1 MLRRIGFVFLATCM
15 YAEMCTAA
23 INPVAGALTWTG
35 AESGD
40 WNTTELNWVD
50 ENGTAVAWTQG
61 ANAVFNESATTTTVT
76 LVEDI
81 VAASCMFTS
90 KVYTVMG
97 PHALTVPSVTVK
109 QRKGRYLDAD
119 FRCPLVA
126 PSGTLT
132 KDGDGFVI
140 LQLDGTLSN
149 DLHVAQG
156 RWTSNGDVFG
166 HDISV
171 TVDAN
176 AMFNVTGAAT
186 IGSLAGS
193 GTVLFGACPLPKY
206 TTITCD
212 GNSQISNLKRYTHAV
227 SAGRVAAPFAINGVP
242 FTPVLYNAN
251 VSAGN
256 GRGGFKFTGFTWNT
270 SLDQFP
276 GKAHERGV
284 PYADDLTQLLTTL
297 ALGGDAPCKVEA
309 FDLTPGRWYSL
320 RIYELMFDGGPRDAY
335 LTFNP
340 DNNGPMTCV
349 YYDAQGDRTSPS
361 FIEYVFCA
369 NDAGTVEFSYV
380 SPAER
385 GTTGSR
391 WHFYGFSIEETS
403 PAAGGSLTLTAN
415 DGSFAGKVLNGT
427 IAGQTLKWKGGSGTW
442 NATDANWLDAGGHE
456 TTWKNGATAV
466 FAGNAGTVTV
476 DGDVAGLISFQTNGY
491 TVAGSFGA
499 RPVTVTAAAGT
510 SNAFAAVTS
519 GTFTKEGAGLVALA
533 GAASLTGRVNVNG
546 GMLVAGTDG
555 CLSATADVDVADGA
569 AFQSV
574 AHVTVGH
581 LDGAGA
587 LVIGPFPKA
596 AINAF
601 TCDADSGFS
610 TNKTYTHLY
619 DFGASDDGATINGV
633 KLTKVTAT
641 SLAATATNGGFSGGP
656 GASTTDFKLSY
667 LQADGITADMGI
679 YDLLRDSRYGSSYTP
694 HLTGLKVG
702 KWHELRLYYTRFESI
717 SATGRHG
724 DISFSPLADG
734 TFRDT
739 IAAYQNA
746 RPASFVS
753 YKFQPVKDD
762 FAFRAKAVTGGDW
775 LLYGL
780 SVELCDPPLTDA
792 SLAVTVRAG
801 REATFAGPIVAAGR
815 LEKSGPGTLRLTHDG
830 TDLGDLTVNAG
841 TVVLP
846 GGGGVVGTLDV
857 KSGATVAT
865 EHGTTYANP
874 TMPMKDAT
882 ATIGTLTGAG
892 TLRLDGK
899 ADIVSD
905 RFSLVYVTDDTS
917 SGFSSEKTY
926 THLMD
931 FGSGGA
937 TTVNGVAIP
946 AYATSGG
953 SHPAGAYVGG
963 CMFSYFYD
971 WSTQGGLVNYIA
983 NTEGVFNLY
992 RDFTVF
998 PGSGPWALRLYN
1010 LKAGRWHEF
1019 RWYQRAPVG
1028 GGLGTGRVSTYRFDP
1043 DGDGPQG
1050 VTVTIDQNSYKPH
1063 YLAYRFYA
1071 ATTNCFT
1078 LSLYNHSS
1086 QNGAHVYGLSCEVI
1100 DDPTDA
1106 EPGVV
1111 SVEKGTFAG
1120 AIAGTNDWFKT
1131 GTNTLTLSGTSP
1143 FAGTAIVSGGTLLAQ
1158 GAALDAGSVRIDAGG
1173 VFGVPRGA
1181 SASVGGNFTVSD
1193 GGTIRYEVERDSRS
1207 GAVAVAGDTS
1217 LAATGKVD
1225 VVSSLAAGKVP
1236 SRNALVVT
1244 QGETTGPASYDG
1256 WTPTLNGGRFPA
1268 TLEVD
1273 NGTFLLRNDVGLII
1287 ILR

>member
-1 MLRRIGFVFLATCM
+1 MLKRIGFVCLATCM
-15 YAEMCTAA
+15 YAEICTAA

-90 KVYTVMG
+90 KVYTVTG
-97 PHALTVPSVTVK
+97 THTLTVPSVTVK
-109 QRKGRYLDAD
+109 QAKGRYLDAD

-140 LQLDGTLSN
+140 LQLGGTLSN

-156 RWTSNGDVFG
+156 RWTSNGDTFG

-176 AMFNVTGAAT
+176 AMLNVTGDAT

-193 GTVLFGACPLPKY
+193 GTVLFGTCPLPKY

-212 GNSQISNLKRYTHAV
+212 GNSYISNLKKYTHAV
-227 SAGRVAAPFAINGVP
+227 SAGDLAAPFAINGVP
-242 FTPVLYNAN
+242 FTSALYNAN
-251 VSAGN
+251 VAAAN
-256 GRGGFKFTGFTWNT
+256 GRGGFKFTGFTWSSSVN
-270 SLDQFP
+270 QFP
-276 GKAHERGV
+276 DKAHNRGV
-284 PYADDLTQLLTTL
+284 PYADDLTQLLTSL
-297 ALGGDAPCKVEA
+297 VLGESAPCKVQA
-309 FDLTPGRWYSL
+309 SDLTPGQWYSL
-320 RIYELMFDGGPRDAY
+320 RIYELMFDAGARDAY

-349 YYDAQGDRTSPS
+349 YYDAQGDRNQPS

-403 PAAGGSLTLTAN
+403 PAASGSLTLTAN

-427 IAGQTLKWKGGSGTW
+427 IAGQALKWKGGSGTW

-466 FAGNAGTVTV
+466 FAGTAGTVTV
-476 DGDVAGLISFQTNGY
+476 DGDVSGLISFQTNGY
-491 TVAGSFGA
+491 AVAGSFGA
-499 RPVTVTAAAGT
+499 NPVTVTAAAGT
-510 SNAFAAVTS
+510 SNTFAAVTS
-519 GTFTKEGAGLVALA
+519 GAFTKEGAGTVALA
-533 GAASLTGRVNVNG
+533 GAASLTGRVNVTG
-546 GMLVAGTDG
+546 GTLIAGTDG
-555 CLSATADVDVADGA
+555 CLSATADVNVADGA

-574 AHVTVGH
+574 AHVTIGH

-587 LVIGPFPKA
+587 LVIGSFPKA
-596 AINAF
+596 AVNAF
-601 TCDADSGFS
+601 TCDEDSGFS

-619 DFGASDDGATINGV
+619 DFGAADDGATINGV
-633 KLTKVTAT
+633 KLTKSTAT
-641 SLAATATNGGFSGGP
+641 SQAASASNGGYSGIPSAGTKD
-656 GASTTDFKLSY
+656 AKTSFLN
-667 LQADGITADMGI
+667 AAGIVSGMGI
-679 YDLLRDSRYGSSYTP
+679 YDLLRDTRYGPTYTP

-702 KWHELRLYYTRFESI
+702 RWHELRLYYSQFESI
-717 SATGRHG
+717 NATGRRG

-746 RPASFVS
+746 RAASYVS

-762 FAFRAKAVTGGDW
+762 FAFNVKAINASDW

-780 SVELCDPPLTDA
+780 SVELCEPPVTDA
-792 SLAVTVRAG
+792 SLTVTVRTG
-801 REATFAGPIVAAGR
+801 REATFAGPIVAAGK
-815 LEKSGPGTLRLTHDG
+815 LEKSGAGTLRLTHDG
-830 TDLGDLTVNAG
+830 MEFIDLTVNAG
-841 TVVLP
+841 TAVLQGGSVVS
-846 GGGGVVGTLDV
+846 GTLDI

-865 EHGTTYANP
+865 AHGTSYAKLPP
-874 TMPMKDAT
+874 TAKDPAI
-882 ATIGTLTGAG
+882 TIGTLTGAG
-892 TLRLDGK
+892 ALQLDGK
-899 ADIVSD
+899 ADVVSD
-905 RFSLVYVTDDTS
+905 RFSFVYVTDDAS

-931 FGSGGA
+931 FGNGGA
-937 TTVNGVAIP
+937 ATVNGVAIP
-946 AYATSGG
+946 VYSTNGG

-971 WSTQGGLVNYIA
+971 WPDRSGITAYIA

-998 PGSGPWALRLYN
+998 PSSGPWALRLYN
-1010 LKAGRWHEF
+1010 LQAGRWHEF
-1019 RWYQRAPVG
+1019 RFYQRAPSG
-1028 GGLGTGRVSTYRFDP
+1028 ISPGRVATYRFDP
-1043 DGDGPQG
+1043 DDGGPQG
-1050 VTVTIDQNSYKPH
+1050 VTVTMAQNSYAPH
-1063 YLAYRFYA
+1063 YLAYKFYA

-1078 LSLYNHSS
+1078 FSVYNSDS
-1086 QNGAHVYGLSCEVI
+1086 ANGAHIYGLSCELI

-1111 SVEKGTFAG
+1111 SVEKGTFSG

-1173 VFGVPRGA
+1173 VFGVARGA

-1225 VVSSLAAGKVP
+1225 VVSSLAAGRVP

-1256 WTPTLNGGRFPA
+1256 WTTTLNGGRFPA

-1273 NGTFLLRNDVGLII
+1273 NGTFLLRNDVGLVI

>member
-1 MLRRIGFVFLATCM
+1 MLKRIGFVCLATCM
-15 YAEMCTAA
+15 YAEICTAA

-140 LQLDGTLSN
+140 LQLGGTLSN

-227 SAGRVAAPFAINGVP
+227 CAGNVAAPFAINGVP
-242 FTPVLYNAN
+242 FTSARHNAN
-251 VSAGN
+251 VAAAN
-256 GRGGFKFTGFTWNT
+256 GRGGFKFTGFTWTASVN
-270 SLDQFP
+270 QFP
-276 GKAHERGV
+276 AKAHDRGV
-284 PYADDLTQLLTTL
+284 PYADDLTQLLTSL
-297 ALGGDAPCKVEA
+297 VLGESALCKVEA
-309 FDLTPGRWYSL
+309 FDLTPGQWYSL
-320 RIYELMFDGGPRDAY
+320 RIYELKFDNGARDAY

-349 YYDAQGDRTSPS
+349 YYDAQGDRNQPS

-427 IAGQTLKWKGGSGTW
+427 LTGQSLKWKGGAGTW

-466 FAGNAGTVTV
+466 FAGTAGTVTV
-476 DGDVAGLISFQTNGY
+476 DGDVTGLISFQTNGY
-491 TVAGSFGA
+491 AVAGSFGA
-499 RPVTVTAAAGT
+499 NPVTLTAAAGT
-510 SNAFAAVTS
+510 SNTFAAVTS
-519 GTFTKEGAGLVALA
+519 GTFTKEGAGTVALA
-533 GAASLTGRVNVNG
+533 GAASLTGRVNVKG
-546 GMLVAGTDG
+546 GTLIAGTDG
-555 CLSATADVDVADGA
+555 CLSATADVNVADGA

-574 AHVTVGH
+574 AHVTIGH

-587 LVIGPFPKA
+587 LVIGSFPKA
-596 AINAF
+596 TVNAF
-601 TCDADSGFS
+601 TCDEDSGFS

-619 DFGASDDGATINGV
+619 DFGAADDGATINGV
-633 KLTKVTAT
+633 KLEATTAA
-641 SLAATATNGGFSGGP
+641 SKAASASNGGYSGIPSAGTKD
-656 GASTTDFKLSY
+656 AKTSFLN
-667 LQADGITADMGI
+667 AAGIVSGMGI
-679 YDLLRDSRYGSSYTP
+679 YDLLRDTRYGPTYTP

-702 KWHELRLYYTRFESI
+702 RWHELRLYYSQFEST
-717 SATGRHG
+717 SATGRRG

-746 RPASFVS
+746 RAASYVS

-762 FAFRAKAVTGGDW
+762 FAFNVKAINASDW

-780 SVELCDPPLTDA
+780 SVELCEPPVTDA
-792 SLAVTVRAG
+792 SLTVTVRTG

-815 LEKSGPGTLRLTHDG
+815 LEKSGAGTLRLTHDG
-830 TDLGDLTVNAG
+830 MDFVDLTVNAG
-841 TVVLP
+841 TAVLP
-846 GGGGVVGTLDV
+846 GGSVVSGTLDI

-865 EHGTTYANP
+865 AHGTSYAKLPP
-874 TMPMKDAT
+874 TAKDPAV
-882 ATIGTLTGAG
+882 TIGTLTGAG
-892 TLRLDGK
+892 ALQLDGK
-899 ADIVSD
+899 ADVVSD
-905 RFSLVYVTDDTS
+905 RFSFVYVTDDAS

-931 FGSGGA
+931 FGNGGA
-937 TTVNGVAIP
+937 ATVNGVAIP
-946 AYATSGG
+946 AYSTSGG

-971 WSTQGGLVNYIA
+971 WPDRSGITAYIA

-998 PGSGPWALRLYN
+998 SGSGPWALRLYN
-1010 LKAGRWHEF
+1010 LQAGRWHEF
-1019 RWYQRAPVG
+1019 RFYQRTPG
-1028 GGLGTGRVSTYRFDP
+1028 SISTGRVATYRFDP
-1043 DGDGPQG
+1043 DDDGPQG
-1050 VTVTIDQNSYKPH
+1050 VTVTMDQNLYAPH
-1063 YLAYRFYA
+1063 YLAYKFYA
-1071 ATTNCFT
+1071 STTNCFT
-1078 LSLYNHSS
+1078 FSIYNSDS
-1086 QNGAHVYGLSCEVI
+1086 RNGAHVYGLSCELI

-1143 FAGTAIVSGGTLLAQ
+1143 FAGTAVVSGGTLLAQ

-1173 VFGVPRGA
+1173 VFGVARGA

-1207 GAVAVAGDTS
+1207 GAVAVAGDTL

-1225 VVSSLAAGKVP
+1225 VISSLAAGRVP

>member
-1 MLRRIGFVFLATCM
+1 MLKRIGFVFLATCM

-81 VAASCMFTS
+81 IAASCMFTS
-90 KVYTVMG
+90 QVYTVMG
-97 PHALTVPSVTVK
+97 PHTLTVPSVTVK
-109 QRKGRYLDAD
+109 QAKGRYLDAD

-126 PSGTLT
+126 PSGMLT

-140 LQLDGTLSN
+140 LQLGGTLCN

-176 AMFNVTGAAT
+176 AMLNVTGDAT

-212 GNSQISNLKRYTHAV
+212 GNSYISNLKKYTHAV
-227 SAGRVAAPFAINGVP
+227 SAGHVAAPFAINGVP
-242 FTPVLYNAN
+242 FTSAQHNAN
-251 VSAGN
+251 VAAAN
-256 GRGGFKFTGFTWNT
+256 GRGGFKFSGFTWTASVN
-270 SLDQFP
+270 QFP
-276 GKAHERGV
+276 AKAHDRGV
-284 PYADDLTQLLTTL
+284 PYADDLTQLLTSL
-297 ALGGDAPCKVEA
+297 VLGESALCKVQA
-309 FDLTPGRWYSL
+309 FDLTPGQWYSL
-320 RIYELMFDGGPRDAY
+320 RIYELKFDNGARDAY

-349 YYDAQGDRTSPS
+349 YYDAQGDRNSPS

-403 PAAGGSLTLTAN
+403 PAASGSLTLTAN

-427 IAGQTLKWKGGSGTW
+427 LTGQSLKWKGGSGTW

-466 FAGNAGTVTV
+466 FAGTAGTVTV
-476 DGDVAGLISFQTNGY
+476 DGDVTGLISFQTNGY
-491 TVAGSFGA
+491 AVAGSFGA
-499 RPVTVTAAAGT
+499 NPVTVTAAAGT
-510 SNAFAAVTS
+510 SNTFAAVTS
-519 GTFTKEGAGLVALA
+519 GTFTKEGAGTVALA
-533 GAASLTGRVNVNG
+533 GAASLTGRVNVKG
-546 GMLVAGTDG
+546 GMLIAGTDG
-555 CLSATADVDVADGA
+555 CLSATADVNVADGA

-574 AHVTVGH
+574 AHVTIGH

-587 LVIGPFPKA
+587 LVIGSFPKA
-596 AINAF
+596 AVNAF
-601 TCDADSGFS
+601 TCDEDSGFS
-610 TNKTYTHLY
+610 TNKTYTNLY
-619 DFGASDDGATINGV
+619 DFGAADDGATINGV
-633 KLTKVTAT
+633 KLTKSTAT
-641 SLAATATNGGFSGGP
+641 SQAASASNGGYSGIPSAGTKD
-656 GASTTDFKLSY
+656 AKTAFLN
-667 LQADGITADMGI
+667 AAGIVSGMGI
-679 YDLLRDSRYGSSYTP
+679 YDLLRDTRYGSTYTP

-702 KWHELRLYYTRFESI
+702 RWHELRLYYSQFESI
-717 SATGRHG
+717 NATGRRG

-746 RPASFVS
+746 RAASYVS

-762 FAFRAKAVTGGDW
+762 FAFNVKVVNTSDW

-780 SVELCDPPLTDA
+780 SVELCEPPVTDA
-792 SLAVTVRAG
+792 SLTVTVRTG
-801 REATFAGPIVAAGR
+801 REATFAGPIVAAGK
-815 LEKSGPGTLRLTHDG
+815 LEKSGAGTLRLTHDG
-830 TDLGDLTVNAG
+830 MEFIDLTVNAG
-841 TVVLP
+841 TAVLQGGSVVS
-846 GGGGVVGTLDV
+846 GTLDI

-865 EHGTTYANP
+865 AHGTSYAKLA
-874 TMPMKDAT
+874 TTAKDPAI
-882 ATIGTLTGAG
+882 TIGTLTGAG
-892 TLRLDGK
+892 ALRLDGK
-899 ADIVSD
+899 ADVVSD
-905 RFSLVYVTDDTS
+905 RFSFVYVTDDAS

-931 FGSGGA
+931 FGNGGA
-937 TTVNGVAIP
+937 ATVNGVAIP
-946 AYATSGG
+946 VYSTNGG

-971 WSTQGGLVNYIA
+971 WPDRSGITAYIA

-998 PGSGPWALRLYN
+998 PSSGPWALRLYN
-1010 LKAGRWHEF
+1010 LQAGRWHEF
-1019 RWYQRAPVG
+1019 RFYQRAPSG
-1028 GGLGTGRVSTYRFDP
+1028 ISPGRVATYRFDP
-1043 DGDGPQG
+1043 DDGGPQG
-1050 VTVTIDQNSYKPH
+1050 VTVTMAQNSYAPH
-1063 YLAYRFYA
+1063 YLAYKFYA

-1078 LSLYNHSS
+1078 FSVYNSDS
-1086 QNGAHVYGLSCEVI
+1086 ANGAHIYGLSCELI

-1106 EPGVV
+1106 EPGVI

-1120 AIAGTNDWFKT
+1120 SIAGTNDWFKT

-1143 FAGTAIVSGGTLLAQ
+1143 FAGTAVVSGGTLLAQ

-1173 VFGVPRGA
+1173 VFGVARGA

-1225 VVSSLAAGKVP
+1225 VVSSLAAGRVP

-1244 QGETTGPASYDG
+1244 QGETAGPASYDG
-1256 WTPTLNGGRFPA
+1256 WTATLNGGRFPA

-1273 NGTFLLRNDVGLII
+1273 NGTFLLRNDVGLVI